1 MFDVCIIGGGGI
13 VGCAIARELA
23 LRGFS
28 VVALEKHD
36 AVCCETSGLN
46 SRVIHSGFHEVP
58 GSLKATLARQG
69 SALII
74 QYARERAIR
83 TLHTG
88 MLIAVPHGA
97 IQSGVWREATSLWN
111 LWKQGRKQHIKFRFV
126 LTPESVRK
134 IAPIQALGGIF
145 IPTVCVIDLEAFAES
160 LLSEAMK
167 AGASYFFQDE
177 VLAIARDNHGYVV
190 KTARSEIRTH
200 AVVNSA
206 GLAAPA
212 VSRMAG
218 GPSYEIEFLRGD
230 YYELV
235 GGIDRWGIR
244 TLIYP
249 AMPPGSASKGIHF
262 GPRTDGKLYI
272 GPSASPASQAA
283 PKQVFLEAARRFLP
297 DVRDAD
303 LQWAYAGTRPKNKS
317 GGRNSDFIIRAE
329 RAAPPLIN
337 LIGIDSPGL
346 SSSLAIAN
354 YVAEMITPMVSRKTS

>member
-23 LRGFS
+23 LRGLS
-28 VVALEKHD
+28 VAAVEKHD
-36 AVCCETSGLN
+36 AVCRETSGLN

-58 GSLKATLARQG
+58 DTLKAALARAG
-69 SALII
+69 SALVI
-74 QYARERAIR
+74 QYARERAIGV
-83 TLHTG
+83 LHTG

-160 LLSEAMK
+160 LVSEAMK
-167 AGASYFFQDE
+167 AGASYFFQNE
-177 VLAIARDNHGYVV
+177 VVAIAADDYGYVV
-190 KTARSEIRTH
+190 KTAKSEVCAY

-212 VSRMAG
+212 ISRMEG
-218 GPSYEIEFLRGD
+218 GPSYEIELLRGD

-235 GGIDRWGIR
+235 GGVNRWGIQ
-244 TLIYP
+244 TLVYP
-249 AMPPGSASKGIHF
+249 AMPPGSSSKGIHF
-262 GPRTDGKLYI
+262 GPRTDGRLYI
-272 GPSASPASQAA
+272 GPSASRAPEAA
-283 PKQVFLEAARRFLP
+283 PKQVFLEAAQRFIP
-297 DVRDAD
+297 DIRDAD
-303 LQWAYAGTRPKNKS
+303 LKWAYAGTRPKNKS
-317 GGRNSDFIIRAE
+317 DGHNSDFIIRAD

-337 LIGIDSPGL
+337 LVGIDSPGL